1 MADFKNSSDN
11 ELLRLLTGS
20 DHAAFNEI
28 YHRYFELLYS
38 HAYKKLSDEDV
49 AQDIIQEVFTA
60 LWFKRESAVNIKD
73 LAAYLFS
80 STRYKIFDYFAH
92 EKVQEKHL
100 ESLKVFLSQKPIVST
115 DYQIREAQLKA
126 YIERQIRQLPAK
138 MRVIFE
144 MSRKE
149 ELSYKEIA
157 ERLETTE
164 NNVSKQVNNALR
176 LIKTKLGPLLTIVCF
191 LKV

>member
-1 MADFKNSSDN
+1 MAAYKSLSDH
-11 ELLRLLTGS
+11 ELIRLLQTS

-38 HAYKKLSDEDV
+38 HAYKKLSDEEV
-49 AQDIIQEVFTA
+49 AKDIIQEIFTA
-60 LWFKRESAVNIKD
+60 LWFKRESAVNVKD

-80 STRYKIFDYFAH
+80 SIRYKIFDYFAH

-100 ESLKVFLSQKPIVST
+100 ESLQAFLAEKPIVST
-115 DYQIREAQLKA
+115 DYQIREAQFKA
-126 YIERQIRQLPAK
+126 YIDQQIQALPPK
-138 MRVIFE
+138 MRLVFE

-149 ELSYKEIA
+149 QLTYKEIA
-157 ERLETTE
+157 DQLSTTE

-176 LIKTKLGPLLTIVCF
+176 VLRTKLNFLFSLT
-191 LKV
+191 L

>member
-1 MADFKNSSDN
+1 MADYRSLSDQ
-11 ELLRLLTGS
+11 ELIRLLQTS

-28 YHRYFELLYS
+28 YHRYFQLLYI
-38 HAYKKLSDEDV
+38 HAYKKLSNEEV
-49 AQDIIQEVFTA
+49 AKDIIQEVFAA

-100 ESLKVFLSQKPIVST
+100 ESLQVFLAQKPIVST

-126 YIERQIRQLPAK
+126 YIDQQIQALPPK
-138 MRVIFE
+138 MRQIFE

-149 ELSYKEIA
+149 QLTYKEIA
-157 ERLETTE
+157 DQLSTTE

-176 LIKTKLGPLLTIVCF
+176 VLRTKLNFLFFLT
-191 LKV
+191 L